1 MNRVDYKKINRALSF
16 VVLGY
21 CVLQMGEH
29 WHISLIEDEE
39 YFKYIPWWISSTL
52 FFTAVSKLGK
62 FNPDMKLLKPLCVIM
77 GFIDLTEWVV
87 SVFEIEIPFEAYI
100 LKFISSVI
108 VLYFNY
114 QLLTNISQIAEK
126 CGYDTIKGMLLLRD
140 IRTVYVTI
148 YMLLLPFADILKA
161 SYWYSWIGWFTI
173 ILIRNSLNS
182 FECYLLELEKSEK
195 K

>member
-1 MNRVDYKKINRALSF
+1 MEYKHINRALSW

-21 CVLQMGEH
+21 FVLQMGEH
-29 WHISLIEDEE
+29 WHISLIEDEA
-39 YFKYIPWWISSTL
+39 YFKYIPWWISSPL
-52 FFTAVSKLGK
+52 FFTAVSKLEK
-62 FNPDMKLLKPLCVIM
+62 FNPDMKLLKPLCIITGV
-77 GFIDLTEWVV
+77 IDLTEWFI
-87 SVFEIEIPFEAYI
+87 SVFEIKIPFEAYI
-100 LKFISSVI
+100 LKIISSVV

-148 YMLLLPFADILKA
+148 YMVLLPFADILKA

-173 ILIRNSLNS
+173 ILLKISLNS
-182 FECYLLELEKSEK
+182 FENYLLKLEKPEK

>member
-1 MNRVDYKKINRALSF
+1 MDYKKINRALSF

-21 CVLQMGEH
+21 CVLQLGEH
-29 WHISLIEDEE
+29 WYISLIDDWE
-39 YFKYIPWWISSTL
+39 YFKYIPWWISSPL
-52 FFTAVSKLGK
+52 FFTAVSKLEK
-62 FNPDMKLLKPLCVIM
+62 FNPDMKLLKSLCIIM
-77 GFIDLTEWVV
+77 GVIDLTEWVV
-87 SVFEIEIPFEAYI
+87 SVFEMKIPFEAYI
-100 LKFISSVI
+100 LKIISSVI

-126 CGYDTIKGMLLLRD
+126 CGYDTIKGMLLIRD

-148 YMLLLPFADILKA
+148 YLVLLPFADVLKA

-173 ILIRNSLNS
+173 ILIRISLRS
-182 FECYLLELEKSEK
+182 FENYLLELEKLEK

>member
-1 MNRVDYKKINRALSF
+1 MDYKKINRALSWVF
-16 VVLGY
+16 LGY
-21 CVLQMGEH
+21 CVLQLGEH
-29 WHISLIEDEE
+29 WYISMIDDWK
-39 YFKYIPWWISSTL
+39 YFKYIPWWISSLL
-52 FFTAVSKLGK
+52 FFTAVSKLEK

-77 GFIDLTEWVV
+77 GCIDLTEWFI
-87 SVFEIEIPFEAYI
+87 SVFEIEIPFESYI
-100 LKFISSVI
+100 LKIISSVI

-140 IRTVYVTI
+140 IRTVYVTL
-148 YMLLLPFADILKA
+148 YMVLLPFADILKT

-173 ILIRNSLNS
+173 ILIKNSLNS
-182 FECYLLELEKSEK
+182 FECYLLELEKLEK